1 MNILSPI
8 EPVELTTGS
17 LRLRPP
23 SVREAADALLML
35 KDPLTALWNPAPRVR
50 DEVDAALWCERGADW
65 SPGDHATFSV
75 LDAETGR
82 LVGNVSLHSVD
93 HEQANAEIGY
103 RVAPWARGRGVAT
116 ESVRVVTDWAFD
128 RLSLFRIQLFHA
140 VVNGA
145 SCRVALKAGYLE
157 EGTLRSSTKYGD
169 GLRYD
174 EHLHARL
181 AADQW
186 A

>member
-8 EPVELTTGS
+8 EPVELAVGR

-23 SVREAADALLML
+23 SVTEAADALLML
-35 KDPLTALWNPAPRVR
+35 TDPLTALWNPAPLV
-50 DEVDAALWCERGADW
+50 VDGRAAAAWCERGADW

-75 LDAETGR
+75 LDVDTGR

-93 HEQANAEIGY
+93 WEQANGEIGY
-103 RVAPWARGRGVAT
+103 RVAPWARGNGVAT
-116 ESVRVVTDWAFD
+116 ESVRAVTDWAFD
-128 RLSLFRIQLFHA
+128 RLGLFRIQLFHA
-140 VVNGA
+140 VVNEA
-145 SCRVALKAGYLE
+145 SCRVAVKAGYVE

-181 AADQW
+181 AED
-186 A
+186 